1 MKRMN
6 AFDFAAKEGAIIPI
20 QIREDLTVR
29 IGRIP
34 HDLTVAEAEKI
45 GRVVLALAAPAALTK
60 AEVE

>member
-6 AFDFAAKEGAIIPI
+6 AFDFAAVEGAIVPI

-45 GRVVLALAAPAALTK
+45 AGVVLALAGGR
-60 AEVE
+60 

>member
-1 MKRMN
+1 MKRMST
-6 AFDFAAKEGAIIPI
+6 FDYATTEGAIVPI

-45 GRVVLALAAPAALTK
+45 GRVVLALAGGR
-60 AEVE
+60 